1 MAIDTLSDPRPNDT
15 EAAGRKIAIE
25 LLREGRAYQDVHDY
39 DSGACIEARYRKRG
53 QPQDNFVAKF
63 LALVDGKP
71 LAAAGLASV
80 LSDLISEGCGADLV
94 VYERADR
101 QIIRRE
107 RRSSP

>member
-1 MAIDTLSDPRPNDT
+1 MTDALHDNT

-25 LLREGRAYQDVHDY
+25 LLREGRAYQDVHHC

-71 LAAAGLASV
+71 RAAAGLASV

-101 QIIRRE
+101 QLLRRE